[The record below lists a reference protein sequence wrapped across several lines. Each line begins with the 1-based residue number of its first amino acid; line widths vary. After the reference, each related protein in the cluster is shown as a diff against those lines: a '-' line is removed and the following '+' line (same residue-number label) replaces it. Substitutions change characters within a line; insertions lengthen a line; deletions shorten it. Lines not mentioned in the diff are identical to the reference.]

1 MKKKLILIR
10 GLGHSGTTIL
20 DTILGK
26 HSSIVGI
33 GEGIRVLRGVKKE
46 GTMPKRLR
54 TNERYKLGCTCDNLV
69 PKCSV
74 WGNTL
79 EYIIN
84 NDEEN
89 LDKKFKYLSDKI
101 YNNHGNEIIIVDSS
115 QSDLDSTIYLRNKYE
130 IKVILLTKDIR
141 SWVNSYHKKYNRNIL
156 RNIFTWYFV
165 NRKIEKFLIR
175 NNLDFIKIGYDEFA
189 LYTEE
194 ILKKIFSWLEIN
206 NEKNLLKLS
215 KSKSHIIAGNR
226 MRLNKKNNSRIIY
239 DSSWISKKEN
249 IFRSLLFKP
258 FYKRNTELVYS
269 NINEKIKFEK

>member
-33 GEGIRVLRGVKKE
+33 GEGIRVLRGVKKK

-54 TNERYKLGCTCDNLV
+54 TKERFELGCTCDKLV
-69 PKCSV
+69 NECSV
-74 WGNTL
+74 WGKTL

-84 NDEEN
+84 NDQIS
-89 LDKKFKYLSDKI
+89 LDKKFNYLSDKI
-101 YNNHGNEIIIVDSS
+101 YKTHGNEVLIVDSS
-115 QSDLDSTIYLRNKYE
+115 QSDLDSTIYLSKKYE

-141 SWVNSYHKKYNRNIL
+141 SWVNSYNKKYNRNII

-165 NRKIEKFLIR
+165 NKKIEKFLIT

-189 LYTEE
+189 LHTEE
-194 ILKKIFSWLEIN
+194 ILKKIFNWLKIN

-215 KSKSHIIAGNR
+215 KSKSHIVAGNR

-239 DSSWISKKEN
+239 DSSWMTKKPN
-249 IFRSLLFKP
+249 IFKSLLFKP
-258 FYKRNTELVYS
+258 FYKRNNELVYS
-269 NINEKIKFEK
+269 NINKENI